1 MNNKNILLFGSNGL
15 VGSSVK
21 KLFETDENVN
31 LIAATRNDADLF
43 DFESTKNIIKNN
55 NPEIIINSAAKVGGI
70 YANNK
75 YRTDFLLNNLKINI
89 NILEACI
96 GFPDIKIINLGS
108 SCIYPL
114 DAKNPIKEDDFMNGK
129 LEHTNSPYAMAK
141 IAGIEMGRSMNS
153 QFGHNVINLMP
164 TNLYGPNDNFHPDNS
179 HVLPGLMHKFHLA
192 KIKNQPSVE
201 VWGTGK
207 AKREFMHVD
216 DLGDACVFALE
227 NWRPNI
233 NEPNFLNVGT
243 GSDLSIKELAQAV
256 ATAVGFTGN
265 ITWDITKPDGTPK
278 KQLDV
283 SRLKGLGWSARI
295 PLQEGLART
304 VEDYKYRIS
313 HGTIRL

>member
-114 DAKNPIKEDDFMNGK
+114 NAPNPIKETSFLDGK
-129 LEHTNSPYAMAK
+129 LEETNSPYAIAK
-141 IAGIEMGRSMNS
+141 ITAIELGKSLNL
-153 QFGHNVINLMP
+153 QFGNKVINLMP
-164 TNLYGPNDNFHPDNS
+164 TNLYGPRDNFSDLNS
-179 HVLPGLMHKFHLA
+179 HVIPGLIQRIHNA
-192 KIKNQPSVE
+192 KSKNEDSVDI
-201 VWGTGK
+201 WGSGSPL
-207 AKREFMHVD
+207 REFMYVD
-216 DLGDACVFALE
+216 DLADAIKYVIS
-227 NWRPNI
+227 NNI
-233 NEPNFLNVGT
+233 EHELLNVGS
-243 GSDLSIKELAQAV
+243 GEEISIKSLAELISEI
-256 ATAVGFTGN
+256 VGFNGN
-265 ITWDITKPDGTPK
+265 LIFDSSMPDGNPRK
-278 KQLDV
+278 LLD
-283 SRLKGLGWSARI
+283 STLINNLGWSAKTS
-295 PLQEGLART
+295 LEKGLKLT
-304 VEDYKYRIS
+304 YDWYVKNI
-313 HGTIRL
+313 T

>member
-114 DAKNPIKEDDFMNGK
+114 NAPNPIKETSFLDGK
-129 LEHTNSPYAMAK
+129 LEETNSPYAIAK
-141 IAGIEMGRSMNS
+141 ITAIELGKSLNL
-153 QFGHNVINLMP
+153 QFGNKVINLMP
-164 TNLYGPNDNFHPDNS
+164 TNLYGPRDNFSDLNS
-179 HVLPGLMHKFHLA
+179 HVIPGLLQRIHNA
-192 KIKNQPSVE
+192 KSKNEDSVDI
-201 VWGTGK
+201 WGSGSPL
-207 AKREFMHVD
+207 REFMYVD
-216 DLGDACVFALE
+216 DLADAIKYVIS
-227 NWRPNI
+227 NNI
-233 NEPNFLNVGT
+233 EHELLNVGS
-243 GSDLSIKELAQAV
+243 GEEISIKSLAELISEI
-256 ATAVGFTGN
+256 VGFNGN
-265 ITWDITKPDGTPK
+265 LIFDSSMPDGNPRK
-278 KQLDV
+278 LLD
-283 SRLKGLGWSARI
+283 STLINKLGWSAKTS
-295 PLQEGLART
+295 LEKGLKLT
-304 VEDYKYRIS
+304 YNWYVKNI
-313 HGTIRL
+313 T

>member
-75 YRTDFLLNNLKINI
+75 YRTEFLLNNLKINI

-114 DAKNPIKEDDFMNGK
+114 NAPNPIKETSFLDGK
-129 LEHTNSPYAMAK
+129 LEETNSPYAIAK
-141 IAGIEMGRSMNS
+141 ITAIELGKSLNL
-153 QFGHNVINLMP
+153 QFGNKVINLMP
-164 TNLYGPNDNFHPDNS
+164 TNLYGPRDNFSDLNS
-179 HVLPGLMHKFHLA
+179 HVIPGLLQRIHNA
-192 KIKNQPSVE
+192 KSKNEDSVDI
-201 VWGTGK
+201 WGSGSPL
-207 AKREFMHVD
+207 REFMYVD
-216 DLGDACVFALE
+216 DLADAIKYVIS
-227 NWRPNI
+227 NNI
-233 NEPNFLNVGT
+233 EHDLLNVGS
-243 GSDLSIKELAQAV
+243 GEEISIKSLAELISEI
-256 ATAVGFTGN
+256 VGFNGN
-265 ITWDITKPDGTPK
+265 LIFDSSMPDGNPRK
-278 KQLDV
+278 LLD
-283 SRLKGLGWSARI
+283 STLINNLGWSAKTS
-295 PLQEGLART
+295 LEKGLKLT
-304 VEDYKYRIS
+304 YDWYVKNI
-313 HGTIRL
+313 T

>member
-43 DFESTKNIIKNN
+43 DFESTKNIIKSN

-114 DAKNPIKEDDFMNGK
+114 NAPNPIKETSFLDGK
-129 LEHTNSPYAMAK
+129 LEETNSPYAIAK
-141 IAGIEMGRSMNS
+141 ITAIELGKSLNL
-153 QFGHNVINLMP
+153 QFGNKVINLMP
-164 TNLYGPNDNFHPDNS
+164 TNLYGPRDNFSDLNS
-179 HVLPGLMHKFHLA
+179 HVIPGLLQRIHYA
-192 KIKNQPSVE
+192 KSKNEDSVDI
-201 VWGTGK
+201 WGSGSPL
-207 AKREFMHVD
+207 REFMYVD
-216 DLGDACVFALE
+216 DLADAIKYVIS
-227 NWRPNI
+227 NNI
-233 NEPNFLNVGT
+233 EHELLNVGS
-243 GSDLSIKELAQAV
+243 GEEISIKSLAELISEI
-256 ATAVGFTGN
+256 VGFNGN
-265 ITWDITKPDGTPK
+265 LIFDSSMPDGNPRK
-278 KQLDV
+278 LLD
-283 SRLKGLGWSARI
+283 STLINNLGWSAKTS
-295 PLQEGLART
+295 LEKGLKLT
-304 VEDYKYRIS
+304 YDWYVKNI
-313 HGTIRL
+313 T

>member
-43 DFESTKNIIKNN
+43 DFKSTKNIIKNN

-114 DAKNPIKEDDFMNGK
+114 NAPNPIKETSFLDGK
-129 LEHTNSPYAMAK
+129 LEETNSPYAIAK
-141 IAGIEMGRSMNS
+141 ITAIELGKSLNL
-153 QFGHNVINLMP
+153 QFGNKVINLMP
-164 TNLYGPNDNFHPDNS
+164 TNLYGPRDNFSDLNS
-179 HVLPGLMHKFHLA
+179 HVIPGLLQRIHYA
-192 KIKNQPSVE
+192 KSKNEDSVDI
-201 VWGTGK
+201 WGSGSPL
-207 AKREFMHVD
+207 REFMYVD
-216 DLGDACVFALE
+216 DLADAIKYVIS
-227 NWRPNI
+227 NNI
-233 NEPNFLNVGT
+233 EHELLNVGS
-243 GSDLSIKELAQAV
+243 GEEISIKSLAELISEI
-256 ATAVGFTGN
+256 VGFNGN
-265 ITWDITKPDGTPK
+265 LIFDSSMPDGNPRK
-278 KQLDV
+278 LLD
-283 SRLKGLGWSARI
+283 STLINNLGWSAKTS
-295 PLQEGLART
+295 LEKGLKLT
-304 VEDYKYRIS
+304 YDWYVKNI
-313 HGTIRL
+313 T

>member
-75 YRTDFLLNNLKINI
+75 YRIDFLLNNLKINI

-114 DAKNPIKEDDFMNGK
+114 NAPNPIKETSFLDGK
-129 LEHTNSPYAMAK
+129 LEETNSPYAIAK
-141 IAGIEMGRSMNS
+141 ITAIELGKSLNLE
-153 QFGHNVINLMP
+153 FGNKVINLMP
-164 TNLYGPNDNFHPDNS
+164 TNLYGPRDNFSDLNS
-179 HVLPGLMHKFHLA
+179 HVIPGLLQRIHNA
-192 KIKNQPSVE
+192 KSKNEDSVDI
-201 VWGTGK
+201 WGSGSPL
-207 AKREFMHVD
+207 REFMYVD
-216 DLGDACVFALE
+216 DLADAIKYVIS
-227 NWRPNI
+227 NNI
-233 NEPNFLNVGT
+233 EHELLNVGS
-243 GSDLSIKELAQAV
+243 GEEISIKSLAELISEI
-256 ATAVGFTGN
+256 VGFNGN
-265 ITWDITKPDGTPK
+265 LIFDSSMPDGNPRK
-278 KQLDV
+278 LLD
-283 SRLKGLGWSARI
+283 STLINNLGWSAKTS
-295 PLQEGLART
+295 LEKGLKLT
-304 VEDYKYRIS
+304 YDWYVKNI
-313 HGTIRL
+313 T

>member
-114 DAKNPIKEDDFMNGK
+114 NAPNPIKETSFLDGK
-129 LEHTNSPYAMAK
+129 LEETNSPYAIAK
-141 IAGIEMGRSMNS
+141 ITAIELGKSLNL
-153 QFGHNVINLMP
+153 QFGNKVINLMP
-164 TNLYGPNDNFHPDNS
+164 TNLYGPRDNFSDLNS
-179 HVLPGLMHKFHLA
+179 HVIPGLLQRIHNA
-192 KIKNQPSVE
+192 KSKNEDSVDI
-201 VWGTGK
+201 WGSGSPL
-207 AKREFMHVD
+207 REFMYVD
-216 DLGDACVFALE
+216 DLADAIKYVIS
-227 NWRPNI
+227 NNI
-233 NEPNFLNVGT
+233 EHELLNVGS
-243 GSDLSIKELAQAV
+243 GEEISIKSLAELISEII
-256 ATAVGFTGN
+256 GFNGN
-265 ITWDITKPDGTPK
+265 LIFDSSMPDGNPRK
-278 KQLDV
+278 LLD
-283 SRLKGLGWSARI
+283 STLINNLGWSAKTS
-295 PLQEGLART
+295 LEKGLKLT
-304 VEDYKYRIS
+304 YDWYVKNI
-313 HGTIRL
+313 T

>member
-55 NPEIIINSAAKVGGI
+55 KPEIIINSAAKVGGI

-114 DAKNPIKEDDFMNGK
+114 NAPNPIKETSFLDGK
-129 LEHTNSPYAMAK
+129 LEETNSPYAIAK
-141 IAGIEMGRSMNS
+141 ITAIELGKSLNL
-153 QFGHNVINLMP
+153 QFGNKVINLMP
-164 TNLYGPNDNFHPDNS
+164 TNLYGPRDNFSDLNS
-179 HVLPGLMHKFHLA
+179 HVIPGLLQRIHNA
-192 KIKNQPSVE
+192 KSKNEDSVDI
-201 VWGTGK
+201 WGSGSPL
-207 AKREFMHVD
+207 REFMYVD
-216 DLGDACVFALE
+216 DLADAIKYVIS
-227 NWRPNI
+227 NNI
-233 NEPNFLNVGT
+233 EHELLNVGS
-243 GSDLSIKELAQAV
+243 GEEISIKSLADLISEI
-256 ATAVGFTGN
+256 VGFNGN
-265 ITWDITKPDGTPK
+265 LIFDSSMPDGNPRK
-278 KQLDV
+278 LLD
-283 SRLKGLGWSARI
+283 STLINNLGWSAKTS
-295 PLQEGLART
+295 LEKGLKLT
-304 VEDYKYRIS
+304 YDWYVKNI
-313 HGTIRL
+313 T

>member
-21 KLFETDENVN
+21 KLFETDENIN

-114 DAKNPIKEDDFMNGK
+114 NAPNPIKETSFLDGK
-129 LEHTNSPYAMAK
+129 LEETNSPYAIAK
-141 IAGIEMGRSMNS
+141 ITAIELGKSLNL
-153 QFGHNVINLMP
+153 QFGNKVINLMP
-164 TNLYGPNDNFHPDNS
+164 TNLYGPRDNFSDLNS
-179 HVLPGLMHKFHLA
+179 HVIPGLLQRIHNA
-192 KIKNQPSVE
+192 KSKNEDSVDI
-201 VWGTGK
+201 WGSGSPL
-207 AKREFMHVD
+207 REFMYVD
-216 DLGDACVFALE
+216 DLADAIKYVIS
-227 NWRPNI
+227 NNI
-233 NEPNFLNVGT
+233 EHELLNVGS
-243 GSDLSIKELAQAV
+243 GEEISIKSLAELISEI
-256 ATAVGFTGN
+256 VGFNGN
-265 ITWDITKPDGTPK
+265 LIFDSNMPDGNPRK
-278 KQLDV
+278 LLD
-283 SRLKGLGWSARI
+283 STLINNLGWSAKTS
-295 PLQEGLART
+295 LEKGLKLT
-304 VEDYKYRIS
+304 YDWYVKNI
-313 HGTIRL
+313 T